1 MLNNNQAEVN
11 NESKYPEPFESGWMS
26 CGSRTID
33 SGMNLTLSVDDS
45 GFHLRKEC
53 GVISV
58 NDLFGE
64 LGWWPT
70 RLAWEGQDAS
80 LLGLLGEVAEYVPI
94 SQSELLDIVQENIGS
109 YRLNEIEA
117 FIADEQSQ
125 EYSPESMKLRCS
137 QLVDDFRIPGLPS
150 DDIDR
155 PGSRYRGLELAFGGE
170 GWSGKLWE
178 PNSCDEIFLPETW
191 DFSTL
196 DAVIKEIPLPR
207 ETVLQ
212 DLLEAD
218 PRWKH
223 FIGIEILQDCKSAE
237 TNTSWITP
245 HILENLRQFR
255 RPKSLKYY
263 TRWVSHNDWEKHELV
278 LVVSMSGEV
287 TKDTLVA
294 GKKPTVENRTDYY
307 MHLSNTSITALKTS
321 ISNDHKPKWGYGYI
335 VWSVMRTFKEK
346 LEGELA
352 QNGFYL
358 KEG

>member
-80 LLGLLGEVAEYVPI
+80 LLDLLGEVAEYVPI

-117 FIADEQSQ
+117 YIADEQSQ
-125 EYSPESMKLRCS
+125 EFSRESMTLRCS
-137 QLVDDFRIPGLPS
+137 QLVDEFRIPGLPS
-150 DDIDR
+150 DDIDS
-155 PGSRYRGLELAFGGE
+155 PGSRYRGLELAFGSE
-170 GWSGKLWE
+170 GWLAKLWE
-178 PNSCDEIFLPETW
+178 PDSCDEIFLPETW
-191 DFSTL
+191 DSSTL
-196 DAVIKEIPLPR
+196 DAIIQEMPWSR

-212 DLLEAD
+212 LLLEAD
-218 PRWKH
+218 PLWKH
-223 FIGIEILQDCKSAE
+223 FIGVEISKARKSAK
-237 TNTSWITP
+237 TNTGWIAQNIEEK
-245 HILENLRQFR
+245 HKQVRQ
-255 RPKSLKYY
+255 PQSLKYY
-263 TRWVSHNDWEKHELV
+263 TRWVSHNEWEKHELV
-278 LVVSMSGEV
+278 LVISKSGEV
-287 TKDTLVA
+287 TKDTLVT
-294 GKKPTVENRTDYY
+294 GKKPTVENKTDYY
-307 MHLSNTSITALKTS
+307 MHLSNTSITPLKTS
-321 ISNDHKPKWGYGYI
+321 IPNDRKVNWNIEWG
-335 VWSVMRTFKEK
+335 VMNNFRSK

-352 QNGFYL
+352 HNGMYL
-358 KEG
+358 KRG